1 MSSIYVANHITL
13 DGVVQ
18 GPGRAEEDTRG
29 GFSAGGWAQAAVNDE
44 VAGALSE
51 RAQQAG
57 GMRLLLG
64 RRSYDD
70 MLGHWNTEGGPF
82 KEGLNSAQKYV
93 VSRKPDTVLPW
104 PNSTLITGSVVD
116 SIRALTHEP
125 GADLCIMG
133 SGELVRTLLEHGL
146 IDELLLFVH
155 PVVLGQGKRLFADRG
170 AEARLR
176 QLRCQGTSTGVT
188 IAHYLV
194 VRMPATGD

>member
-1 MSSIYVANHITL
+1 MSSIYVANHVTL
-13 DGVVQ
+13 DGVIQ

-29 GFSAGGWAQAAVNDE
+29 GFTRGGWAQGAVNDE
-44 VAGALSE
+44 VAAVLGE
-51 RAQQAG
+51 RVVQAG

-93 VSRKPDTVLPW
+93 VSHNPETVLAW
-104 PNSTLITGSVVD
+104 PNSTLISGSVIE
-116 SIRALTHEP
+116 SIRALTREP

-133 SGELVRTLLEHGL
+133 SGELVRTLLDHGL

-155 PVVLGQGKRLFADRG
+155 PLVLGQGERLFPDRG
-170 AEARLR
+170 PEVRLR
-176 QLRCQGTSTGVT
+176 QLRIQGTSTGVT

-194 VRMPATGD
+194 ERDAPQG

>member
-1 MSSIYVANHITL
+1 MSSIYVANHVTL
-13 DGVVQ
+13 DGVIQ

-29 GFSAGGWAQAAVNDE
+29 GFTRGGWAQGAVNDE
-44 VAGALSE
+44 VAAVLGE
-51 RAQQAG
+51 RVVQAG

-70 MLGHWNTEGGPF
+70 MLGHWNIEGGPF

-93 VSRKPDTVLPW
+93 VSRNPETVLAW
-104 PNSTLITGSVVD
+104 PNSTLISRSVVAG
-116 SIRALTHEP
+116 IRALTREP

-155 PVVLGQGKRLFADRG
+155 PLVLGQGQRLFPDRG
-170 AEARLR
+170 PAVRLR
-176 QLRCQGTSTGVT
+176 QLRTQGTSTGVT

-194 VRMPATGD
+194 ERDTPRD